1 MRPRIAVLAI
11 VCMLAAG
18 LVSAQTP
25 KEIKGVRLTRTSP
38 VSGSE
43 MFRTY
48 CAVCHGVNGKG
59 DGPAAGAL
67 KKSPA
72 DLTQLTVRN
81 NGKYPDRRVAQAIS
95 GDTQI
100 GAHGSQEMPVWGDLF
115 KSLDEGM
122 ADVPLLRIANLTDYI
137 KTIQAR

>member
-1 MRPRIAVLAI
+1 MSPRIAVFAI
-11 VCMLAAG
+11 VSMLAAG

-25 KEIKGVRLTRTSP
+25 KEIKAVPLTPTSP

-48 CAVCHGVNGKG
+48 CAVCHGVNGRG

-72 DLTQLTVRN
+72 DLTRLTVRN
-81 NGKYPDRRVAQAIS
+81 NGKYPEGRVIHAIS

-100 GAHGSQEMPVWGDLF
+100 GAHGSKEMPVWGDLF
-115 KSLDEGM
+115 RSLNAGM
-122 ADVPLLRIANLTDYI
+122 ADVTMLRISNLTAYI
-137 KTIQAR
+137 KTIQAQ